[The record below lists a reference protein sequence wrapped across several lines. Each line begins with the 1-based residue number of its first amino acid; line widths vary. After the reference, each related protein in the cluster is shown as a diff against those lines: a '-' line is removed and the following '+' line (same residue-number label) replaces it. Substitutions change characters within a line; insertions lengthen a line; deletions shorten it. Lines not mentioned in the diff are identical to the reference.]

1 MMPKNQKIFVI
12 VAVGLV
18 IIGLFYSFNSDTV
31 FSKFFEQFDPVDWDE
46 VKPREIVKNSIPIIL
61 VEDIDGKC
69 KVHGEKFD
77 LLIDHQYFVRSNEL
91 AEKLQY
97 DRENK
102 TLIIPCEELQGEK
115 SRLNVW
121 YVIPEAEKHATKY
134 EYFITEWE
142 ETPLNQN

>member
-46 VKPREIVKNSIPIIL
+46 VKPREIVKNSIPITII
-61 VEDIDGKC
+61 EDVDGKC

-77 LLIDHQYFVRSNEL
+77 LIIDHQYFIRSNEL

-102 TLIIPCEELQGEK
+102 TLIIPCEELVGEK

-121 YVIPEAEKHATKY
+121 YVILEAEKHATKY

-142 ETPLNQN
+142 ETPPNQN

>member
-1 MMPKNQKIFVI
+1 MKSRNQKIFVI
-12 VAVGLV
+12 VAIGLV
-18 IIGLFYSFNSDTV
+18 IIGLFYSLNSESI
-31 FSKFFEQFDPVDWDE
+31 FAKFLEQLSPPDWDE
-46 VKPREIVKNSIPIIL
+46 VKPRDIVKNSIPITL

-77 LLIDHQYFVRSNEL
+77 LIIDHQYFVRSNEL
-91 AEKLQY
+91 AEKLKY

-102 TLIIPCEELQGEK
+102 TLITPCEELKGEK

-142 ETPLNQN
+142 ETLPQN